1 MCTDLSRVL
10 SIQSHVVSG
19 YVGNKSA
26 TFPLQ
31 VLGFEVDTI
40 NSVQFSNHT
49 GYKHVRGQVLTDKE
63 LGELAE
69 GLALNGIN
77 VYSHLLTGYV
87 ANPDFLK
94 TIANVV
100 KELREKNPKL
110 TYVCDPVLG
119 DNGKMYVP
127 ESLLPIYRE
136 LIIPLADIVTPNQ
149 FEVEL
154 LTGCKIHNIDDAW
167 KCTEWFHSR
176 HVHTVVVS
184 SSDLGDKDIILM
196 LGSQNEDGKRTRVVL
211 KIPKINASFTGVGDL
226 FAALFLA
233 HSQKT
238 RDFKLS
244 LEKSAGTLQAVLK
257 RTLEY
262 SNLAGGDTSNM
273 KYIELKLIQSKKD
286 IEDPQLCC
294 KAEVVS

>member
-1 MCTDLSRVL
+1 MSTEFSRVL

-63 LGELAE
+63 LGELIE
-69 GLALNGIN
+69 GLTLNGIN

-94 TIANVV
+94 AIAKVV
-100 KELREKNPKL
+100 KNLREANPQL

-149 FEVEL
+149 YEVEL
-154 LTGCKIHNIDDAW
+154 LTECKIKSVEDAW
-167 KCTEWFHSR
+167 KCTDWFHNR
-176 HVHTVVVS
+176 GVHTVVVS
-184 SSDLGDKDIILM
+184 SSDLGDKTKILM
-196 LGSQNEDGKRTRVVL
+196 FGSQNKGGQRIRVVQ

-233 HSQKT
+233 HSHRTK
-238 RDFKLS
+238 DFR
-244 LEKSAGTLQAVLK
+244 KSIEYSTGTLQAVLK
-257 RTLEY
+257 RTLEH
-262 SNLAGGDTSNM
+262 SHLAGGDTANM

-286 IEDPQLCC
+286 IEDPQICC
-294 KAEVVS
+294 KTELIS